1 MIAAAPIA
9 SALSSWFVIL
19 IGRPCNRHMNVIDIR
34 KEQPDDIP
42 AIRHINRAAFQQD
55 LEGSIVDALRANGA
69 ALLSLVATENGEVVG
84 HIFYSPASIGTLTGA
99 ALGPMAVRPDWQK
112 QGIGTRL
119 VEAGNSRLADSGCPF
134 VIVVGHP
141 GYYPRFGFTPAGRQG
156 ITCEWE
162 VPNEAFMILVLNERV
177 MRGVS
182 GLAKYRPEFS
192 SIS

>member
-1 MIAAAPIA
+1 MIE
-9 SALSSWFVIL
+9 
-19 IGRPCNRHMNVIDIR
+19 IR
-34 KEQPDDIP
+34 KEQPDDIHVV
-42 AIRHINRAAFQQD
+42 RSINRAAFQQD
-55 LEGSIVDALRANGA
+55 LEGRIVDVLRANGA
-69 ALLSLVATENGEVVG
+69 ALLSLVATLDGKVVG
-84 HIFYSPASIGTLTGA
+84 HIFYSPASIGALTGA
-99 ALGPMAVRPDWQK
+99 ALGPMAVRPDCQN

-119 VEAGNSRLADSGCPF
+119 VEAANSMLEDSGCPF

-141 GYYPRFGFTPAGRQG
+141 GYCPRFGFTPASRQG

-182 GLAKYRPEFS
+182 GPAKYRPEFS